1 MKFTHSVAA
10 VSMAIAV
17 MAMPTATFAQ
27 QQALAPAGKDWPYI
41 TGNLGA
47 QGYTA
52 LTQINKGNVKSLGLA
67 WMTHTSAEPV
77 TQPVERPG
85 GTATAQQTTPVV
97 VDGVMYLNPPAGGVL
112 ALDAATGAVK
122 WKWVPSTAV
131 NGYNPATQQRGVSV
145 GEGKVYTT
153 ASGNR
158 MVALDKDTGAVV
170 WAVQPSFNGTAITG
184 VAKVAPRYY
193 DGLVYMGTNDN
204 DRGAAFALRASDGTM
219 VWTFY
224 GAYPH
229 GTVFTDVNG
238 NTFDAGDTW
247 TTKVTPNDT
256 PNNCYLTGGAAAWQ
270 QGTIDPELGMYYV
283 AFGNLR
289 SCNGSQNGEGRPG
302 DNLFG
307 SSVVALDLKTGAY
320 KWHFQAVRHDIWDM
334 DNALTPALADVVID
348 GQTKKVMFYG
358 SKSAF
363 QFTLDRTNGKPAL
376 PIEMRPVPGDSRN
389 FPAPTQPWPLQS
401 RYNPLCVV
409 LQNLGSEVPGD
420 QNRMVPNWNGYQA
433 EPDPD
438 NPGQFKLVLK
448 TPNYLTLQE
457 PFMVG
462 PPRAGCLYDG
472 SYDGFVYLFPPSQNG
487 GNDMTNSSISPKL
500 NMRYVG
506 LSFMPGAHPLQQGGN
521 GLRMIGGYQSGA
533 ILGVNNSTG
542 QVVWYKRLVLDLSR
556 QHNPLVTATD
566 LLFHTEMDGYV
577 VGRDAAT
584 GDEVWRFSIGAPSQA
599 GTISY
604 EVNGEQY
611 IATTN
616 MAGSQP
622 YSQGG
627 NGDAVFAFKL
637 GGKALYFTGPRSDPV
652 YVSGSQE
659 APDAL
664 PIPNIRRPVDN
675 TAAGIVPPNTIWM
688 ARSNGTANS
697 AADSTNTSS
706 MVPSRL
712 TVPVGTTVT
721 FRNPGAET
729 FPTTPNLKEHCA
741 TQFFEGKFNLRL
753 QPGQTA
759 QYTFDREGEYF
770 YNDCT
775 DPRPVGKV
783 IVTLTPEPTD
793 VQFDPSVVNFRA
805 ANGNFTSVN
814 GVVHAVMTVPDG
826 WTLGPGPVGLGD
838 PTIGPVV
845 LTTPLTTKV
854 FTAVSAEISG
864 GGKKLVA
871 SFDKGD
877 IDNNVPVG
885 EAVPLTVSANFLDGN
900 SVQRKLQGTANVT
913 VLK

>member
-1 MKFTHSVAA
+1 MKFTHTVAA
-10 VSMAIAV
+10 ASIALAL

-27 QQALAPAGKDWPYI
+27 QQALAPAGADWPYI

-47 QGYTA
+47 QGYTE
-52 LTQINKGNVKSLGLA
+52 LTQVNKGNVKTLGLA
-67 WMTHTSAEPV
+67 WMTHLSAEPI
-77 TQPVERPG
+77 TQPVAGPG
-85 GTATAQQTTPVV
+85 GTATAQQTTPIVV
-97 VDGVMYLNPPAGGVL
+97 EGVMYLNPPAGGVV

-122 WKWVPSTAV
+122 WKWVPSTAA
-131 NGYNPATQQRGVSV
+131 NGFGPASQQRGVSV
-145 GEGKVYTT
+145 GEGKVFTT
-153 ASGNR
+153 AAGSR
-158 MVALDKDTGAVV
+158 VVALNKDTGAIV
-170 WAVQPSFNGTAITG
+170 WAVVPSDNGTTLSG

-193 DGLVYMGTNDN
+193 DGLVYMGSNDN
-204 DRGAAFALRASDGTM
+204 GRGVAFALRATDGAM

-256 PNNCYLTGGAAAWQ
+256 PNTCYLNGGAAPWQ
-270 QGTIDPELGMYYV
+270 QGTIDPELGMIYI
-283 AFGNLR
+283 AFGNVR

-307 SSVVALDLKTGAY
+307 SSVVALDYKTGAY

-334 DNALTPALADVVID
+334 DNALTPVLADVMIG
-348 GQTKKVMFYG
+348 GQTKKILFYG

-376 PIEMRPVPGDSRN
+376 PIEMRAVPGDSRN
-389 FPAPTQPWPLQS
+389 NPAPTQPWPLQS
-401 RYNPLCVV
+401 QYNPLCVV
-409 LQNLGSEVPGD
+409 KQNLGSEVPGD
-420 QNRMVPNWNGYQA
+420 QNRVAPNWNGFQA
-433 EPDPD
+433 EPDPA
-438 NPGQFKLVLK
+438 NPGQLRLVYK
-448 TPNYLTLQE
+448 TPNYLTAEE

-462 PPRAGCLYDG
+462 PPRDGCLYDG
-472 SYDGFVYLFPPSQNG
+472 AYEGFVYLFPPSQNG
-487 GNDMTNSSISPKL
+487 GNDMTNSSVSPKL

-566 LLFHTEMDGYV
+566 LLFHTQMDGYV

-599 GTISY
+599 GTIAY

-627 NGDAVFAFKL
+627 NGDAIFAFKL
-637 GGKALYFTGPRSDPV
+637 GGKALYFTGPRSSPV

-675 TAAGIVPPNTIWM
+675 TAAGIVPPNTVWM
-688 ARSNGTANS
+688 ARSNGTATS

-712 TVPVGTTVT
+712 TVPAGTTVT
-721 FRNPGAET
+721 FRNPGVET
-729 FPTTPNLKEHCA
+729 FPTTPNVKEHCA
-741 TQFFEGKFNLRL
+741 TQYFEGKFNFRL

-783 IVTLTPEPTD
+783 IVTLTPEPAD
-793 VQFDPSVVNFRA
+793 VQFDPSVVNFAA
-805 ANGNFTSVN
+805 ANGLFTSVN

-826 WTLGPGPVGLGD
+826 WKLGPGPVGLGD

-854 FTAVSAEISG
+854 FTAVSAELSG

-871 SFDKGD
+871 AFSKAD

-885 EAVPLTVSANFLDGN
+885 DAVPLTVSANFLDSDG
-900 SVQRKLQGTANVT
+900 VQRKLQGTTNVT

>member
-1 MKFTHSVAA
+1 MKFTRTVAA
-10 VSMAIAV
+10 AAIAIALT
-17 MAMPTATFAQ
+17 AMHTATFAQ

-52 LTQINKGNVKSLGLA
+52 LTQINKGNVKTLGLA

-85 GTATAQQTTPVV
+85 GTATAQQTTPIV

-153 ASGNR
+153 AGGNR

-170 WAVQPSFNGTAITG
+170 WAVQPSFNGTPITG

-204 DRGAAFALRASDGTM
+204 DRGAAFALRASDGAM

-256 PNNCYLTGGAAAWQ
+256 PNNCYLNGGAAAWQ

-433 EPDPD
+433 EPDPA

-448 TPNYLTLQE
+448 TPNYLTPQE

-556 QHNPLVTATD
+556 QHNPLVTASD
-566 LLFHTEMDGYV
+566 LLFHTQMDGYV

-637 GGKALYFTGPRSDPV
+637 GGKALYFNGPRSDPV

-688 ARSNGTANS
+688 ARSNGTAAS

-721 FRNPGAET
+721 FRNPGVET

-741 TQFFEGKFNLRL
+741 TQFFEGKFNFRL
-753 QPGQTA
+753 QPGETA

-783 IVTLTPEPTD
+783 IVTLTPEPAD

-805 ANGNFTSVN
+805 ANGLFTSVN
-814 GVVHAVMTVPDG
+814 GVVHAAMTVPDG
-826 WTLGPGPVGLGD
+826 WKLGPAPVGLGD

-854 FTAVSAEISG
+854 FSAVSAALAAD
-864 GGKKLVA
+864 GKTLVA
-871 SFDKGD
+871 AFSKAD

-885 EAVPLTVSANFLDGN
+885 DAVPLTVSANFLDGAG
-900 SVQRKLQGTANVT
+900 VQRKLQGTANVT